1 MDIACRWEGGLVYR
15 EELYIEICSIR
26 EHCSQSR
33 IRHVRK
39 PRAMQLERRSRL
51 IVKVKA
57 ALPPIDDTAAVA
69 CRHGY
74 EARAHIDNQH
84 LCMFASCF

>member
-1 MDIACRWEGGLVYR
+1 MDIACRCERGLVYR
-15 EELYIEICSIR
+15 EELYVEICSIR
-26 EHCSQSR
+26 EHYSQSR
-33 IRHVRK
+33 IRYVTK
-39 PRAMQLERRSRL
+39 PRAMQLEWPSRV

-74 EARAHIDNQH
+74 EARARGDH
-84 LCMFASCF
+84 